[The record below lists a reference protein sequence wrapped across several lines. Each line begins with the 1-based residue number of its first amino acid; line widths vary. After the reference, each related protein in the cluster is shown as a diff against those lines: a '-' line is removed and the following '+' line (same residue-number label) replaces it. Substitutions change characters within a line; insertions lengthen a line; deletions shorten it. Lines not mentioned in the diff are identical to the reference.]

1 MFCPKCGANNP
12 EDVKFCGVCGE
23 PLSAANEN
31 APVNGGAVPENG
43 GVQPQGA
50 VVAEVKKKKPK
61 KKKGVIAGVV
71 IAAVLAVA
79 ALCFAFWPRLA
90 RIAIGE
96 AKFYFM
102 SEARTVKSVFDSSA
116 VEKAFEAQSVGA
128 DAKLKLTVD
137 GEELECGNIK
147 LAVDEDSGKM
157 KISADVPITDDGE
170 ETVSVRIDYAG
181 GIMTL
186 SVPTVSEECVSVDLA
201 QYEKLVKDKDTTKQL
216 TSTLNDTLSAIQ
228 KDVLKGDRVESVR
241 YELDGKKYSAAQ
253 FTIDDEAVNE
263 MAKIFLN
270 EFVKSDFVKGYVD
283 DTLNMVKEQSPELAE
298 ELEGFDFYA
307 QVDELI
313 TSIDEDPLEFDE
325 ELVYTVC
332 YSGSGKVVARV
343 AEIED
348 YTVTLVTDIGS
359 KETNIR
365 FTYEWDG
372 EKEFEAELNAKTEK
386 GAISGSAKYT
396 EFWTDYETGEER
408 TDGMSVKFSDVKA
421 VSCGGVYVLT
431 GEVSLAADEEKVGT
445 LSASVDGDKYT
456 VTVEADPEYEDF
468 KAELTATLTSNPDV
482 SDVKTVDPKD
492 AVSVEELIGN
502 IYGGITNNANNKMC
516 ETNIKI
522 VEQNVA
528 NFYAMYNKIPTYSEI
543 ATMFDD
549 GRIPQ
554 CPLGGEY
561 TIAMRP
567 NGSAEVMCPNCSD
580 SHSVNN
586 SVSSFSSDATILS
599 QYEYS
604 YSDDYY
610 DYDYDYSGGYN
621 DSESYDYDYDYS
633 YGY

>member
-23 PLSAANEN
+23 PLNAVKEN
-31 APVNGGAVPENG
+31 APVKENVG
-43 GVQPQGA
+43 FNNGVQPQGEA
-50 VVAEVKKKKPK
+50 AAAVKKKKPK

-71 IAAVLAVA
+71 IAVVLAVA

-90 RIAIGE
+90 RLAVGE

-102 SEARTVKSVFDSSA
+102 SEARTVKSVFESSA

-128 DAKLKLTVD
+128 DAKLKLTID

-157 KISADVPITDDGE
+157 KLSADVPVTEDGE
-170 ETVSVRIDYAG
+170 ETISVRIDYAD

-186 SVPTVSEECVSVDLA
+186 SVPDLSEECVSVDLA
-201 QYEKLVKDKDTTKQL
+201 QYEKLAKDKDTSKQL
-216 TSTLNDTLSAIQ
+216 TNTLNDTLSAIQ

-263 MAKIFLN
+263 MAKIVLN
-270 EFVKSDFVKGYVD
+270 EFVKSDFVKGYVE
-283 DTLNMVKEQSPELAE
+283 DTLDMVKEQSPELAE
-298 ELEGFDFYA
+298 ELEGFDFNA

-313 TSIDEDPLEFDE
+313 EEIDEYPAEFDE

-359 KETNIR
+359 KETKIR
-365 FTYEWDG
+365 FTEEYDG
-372 EKEFEAELNAKTEK
+372 EKEFEFELNAKTEK

-396 EFWTDYETGEER
+396 EFWTYEGEER
-408 TDGMSVKFSDVKA
+408 SEETSVKFSDVKA

-431 GEVSLAADEEKVGT
+431 GKASLTLYDEKVGT
-445 LSASVDGDKYT
+445 LTASADGDKYT
-456 VTVEADPEYEDF
+456 ITVETDPESEYEDF
-468 KAELTATLTSNPDV
+468 KAELTATLTSSPDV
-482 SDVKTVDPKD
+482 SDVKTVAPKD
-492 AVSVEELIGN
+492 AITVEEFFGN
-502 IYGGITNNANNKMC
+502 IYGGVTNNALNKTC
-516 ETNIKI
+516 ENNIKMI
-522 VEQNVA
+522 KNNVA
-528 NFYAMYNKIPTYSEI
+528 NFYASYDMSLPTYSDLERMFEYSEI
-543 ATMFDD
+543 
-549 GRIPQ
+549 PE

-561 TIAMRP
+561 TIAVRP

-580 SHSVNN
+580 SHNVS
-586 SVSSFSSDATILS
+586 SVSSFSSDAKILS
-599 QYEYS
+599 KYDYS
-604 YSDDYY
+604 YSDNYY

-621 DSESYDYDYDYS
+621 DYDYYDYDYN